1 MKVILETKRLF
12 PREMNAE
19 DFEAL
24 YAVLADPNIMQ
35 HYID

>member
-12 PREMNAE
+12 LREMNAE

-24 YAVLADPNIMQ
+24 YAVLADPDIMQ